1 MHGEE
6 TMWIVRLQDYR
17 FPMIGTEPMSHD
29 EALAVVRS
37 IWPGAIDV
45 E

>member
-1 MHGEE
+1 MKKN
-6 TMWIVRLQDYR
+6 MWIVVLYWKS

>member
-1 MHGEE
+1 MKK
-6 TMWIVRLQDYR
+6 TMWIVVLYWKS

-37 IWPGAIDV
+37 IWPGAIDC